1 MTSKYGWANGV
12 KVDGLGHTGGRD
24 KLYDKTAR
32 IKVPKVA
39 THNVTVYWRP
49 VEEVPRSQHFIFY
62 ARPVPVVVEPLHV
75 QVLGEINTRGTF
87 QPHGVTVLTNIGTLS
102 KTDARHL
109 LALINDGLVRQ
120 TSKTRAATLD
130 MMDIER

>member
-1 MTSKYGWANGV
+1 MLATEIDKGGLAGYLVIHNKKTRQHISIASKVSQV
-12 KVDGLGHTGGRD
+12 KPHVCS
-24 KLYDKTAR
+24 
-32 IKVPKVA
+32 
-39 THNVTVYWRP
+39 NNC
-49 VEEVPRSQHFIFY
+49 SQHFIFY

-87 QPHGVTVLTNIGTLS
+87 QPHGVTVLTDIGTLS

-109 LALINDGLVRQ
+109 LALINDGLARQ
-120 TSKTRAATLD
+120 ASKTRAATLD

>member
-1 MTSKYGWANGV
+1 MPRGRQSSKQAIRTWKKNSMTFKP
-12 KVDGLGHTGGRD
+12 
-24 KLYDKTAR
+24 AR

-39 THNVTVYWRP
+39 THNVTIYWRP
-49 VEEVPRSQHFIFY
+49 VEDVPRSQHFIFY

-109 LALINDGLVRQ
+109 LALINDGLARQ
-120 TSKTRAATLD
+120 ASKTKAATLD